1 MTQSTVLIMAA
12 GTGGHIYPA
21 LTVAKLLQA
30 NNIDVQWLGTPSG
43 MENDVL
49 ADTGIR
55 LHRLPVNGLRG
66 KGLLALVA
74 APFMLLRSFWQ
85 AMSLIRQLRP
95 CCVLGMGGYVAGPG
109 GLAAWISGRP
119 LVIHEQNAV
128 AGTTNRLLAPI
139 ATRVLESFPD
149 TFAKSRRAVCTGN
162 PVRAEIVAMRSGDRS
177 YDGERPLQL
186 LVLGGSLGAAA
197 VNALVVDAL
206 AGLKDD
212 LVVHV
217 LHQSGKLKLDDTRSA
232 YAAAGL
238 SGDGQYRIVP
248 FIDDMPAAYQWADLV
263 VCRAGAGTLAELA
276 VAGLPSILVPYPYA
290 IDDHQ
295 SVNAGH
301 LVSAGA
307 AQMYSQQALTAEK
320 LSSVLLR
327 LAAAP
332 DQLRAMALA
341 ARGLAMPDAGSR
353 LMSVCMEVCNDR

>member
-12 GTGGHIYPA
+12 GTGGHIFPA

-30 NNIDVQWLGTPSG
+30 NDIDVQWLGTPAG

-49 ADTGIR
+49 ADTDIR

-66 KGLLALVA
+66 KGLLAQVVA
-74 APFMLLRSFWQ
+74 PVMLLRSFWQ
-85 AMSLIRQLRP
+85 AMLLIRQLRP

-109 GLAAWISGRP
+109 GLAAWLSGRP

-139 ATRVLESFPD
+139 ATRVLESFPS
-149 TFAKSRRAVCTGN
+149 TFVKSRRAVCTGN
-162 PVRAEIVAMRSGDRS
+162 PVRAEIVALQPGGQD

-197 VNALVVDAL
+197 VNALMVGAL
-206 AGLKDD
+206 AGLQNKSA
-212 LVVHV
+212 VHV
-217 LHQSGKLKLDDTRSA
+217 LHQSGKLKLEETRSA
-232 YAAAGL
+232 YRAAGL
-238 SGDGQYRIVP
+238 SCDMQYRIVP

-276 VAGLPSILVPYPYA
+276 VAGLPSILVPFPFA

-295 SVNAGH
+295 SVNASY

-307 AQMYSQQALTAEK
+307 AQMYSQQELTAEK
-320 LSSVLLR
+320 LGSVLLE

-332 DQLRAMALA
+332 DQLRTMALA
-341 ARGLAMPDAGSR
+341 ARGLAMPDAGNH
-353 LMSVCMEVCNDR
+353 LMSVCMEACNDR